1 MQRVLSI
8 YDWQKLPKN
17 ERAIFQSD
25 VIGQRLV
32 RLRVNAPQRVAL
44 YLTLPDLVDPVFV
57 ATVQGLDEIQFY
69 VDGDYKLS
77 AIGGELWFDTLDGTR
92 PDVEPVEPD
101 SFTSIVERRQRNPE
115 LELLERKMHENI
127 ERRMSY
133 LTALMTEE
141 LQQKEAEIV
150 ARTKAAAVVD
160 RSEPASASDQKSSDT
175 PPSEVAAGTGGVS
188 DDQL

>member
-17 ERAIFQSD
+17 ERAVFQSD

-32 RLRVNAPQRVAL
+32 RLRVNAPNRVAV
-44 YLTLPDLVDPVFV
+44 YLNLPDLVDPVFV
-57 ATVQGLDEIQFY
+57 ATVHGLDEIQFY
-69 VDGDYKLS
+69 VEGDYKLS

-115 LELLERKMHENI
+115 LELLERKMHENM
-127 ERRMSY
+127 ERRMNY

-141 LQQKEAEIV
+141 LEQKEAEFV
-150 ARTKAAAVVD
+150 ARRKAAAVVD
-160 RSEPASASDQKSSDT
+160 RSEPASASDQKPSDT
-175 PPSEVAAGTGGVS
+175 SASEVAAGTGGVS
-188 DDQL
+188 DDKL